1 MASFHNGVRRED
13 AKDTKGNGKSVK
25 KTTAER
31 IEEWNKRRFNF
42 SLIIFCILNFWFLL
56 IICILSTTN

>member
-1 MASFHNGVRRED
+1 MASFHNGGRKED
-13 AKDTKGNGKSVK
+13 AKDTNENGKSVK

-42 SLIIFCILNFWFLL
+42 SLIIVLYPKFLGFFL
-56 IICILSTTN
+56 